1 MSIDWLSLNDK
12 AAEAAASAR
21 QKMSENIDALKVSV
35 GEGIDALGETADS
48 AKQKMSENIDALK
61 VSVSEGID
69 ALSETASS
77 VQQSMSEGVDALK
90 ETVGEKVAVAKDSLS
105 DCLADASKKVKG
117 LGMDL
122 SELTT
127 KVMDNIEEYARYFT
141 ESDLWKKLQ
150 ENASKAGSQVVY
162 MALCLFYF
170 LKSEENVDK
179 STDEHSGEKAAQDIT

>member
-1 MSIDWLSLNDK
+1 MSIDWSSLKDK

-35 GEGIDALGETADS
+35 GEGIDALSETAD
-48 AKQKMSENIDALK
+48 
-61 VSVSEGID
+61 
-69 ALSETASS
+69 S
-77 VQQSMSEGVDALK
+77 VQQSMSEGFNSMK
-90 ETVGEKVAVAKDSLS
+90 ETVGEKMVTAKDFLS
-105 DCLADASKKVKG
+105 DCLADASEKASS
-117 LGMDL
+117 LGMNL

-127 KVMDNIEEYARYFT
+127 KVMDNIEECARYFT
-141 ESDLWKKLQ
+141 ESDLWKKLH